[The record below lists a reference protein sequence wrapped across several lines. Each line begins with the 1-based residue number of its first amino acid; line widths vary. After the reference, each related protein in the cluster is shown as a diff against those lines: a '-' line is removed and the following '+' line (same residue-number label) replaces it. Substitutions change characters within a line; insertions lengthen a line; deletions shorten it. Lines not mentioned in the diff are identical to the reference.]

1 MKGVFLMRKHIK
13 KFLSLFTAGAMSLS
27 ALPFISAQA
36 QDVSSMTPKQI
47 AADMGVGWNLGNT
60 LDAHDSGSH
69 KKMGLESET
78 YWGNP
83 KATKALIDA
92 VKAKGFNTIRIP
104 VTWYPHAD
112 ANYKINSAWM
122 SRVKQVVDWAIADDT
137 YVILNVHHDE
147 WNRPTN
153 ANYSAASK
161 ELKAFWKQIAA
172 EFQNYDR
179 HLIFEGMNEPR
190 NYGGNH
196 EWDGGTSEM
205 REVVNKL
212 DKDFVD
218 TVRATGGKNKTRC
231 LMIPTYA
238 ASSTTAAMKA
248 LSIPND
254 PNILVS
260 IHAYTPYNF
269 TMNTGY
275 GATNVFDSKQESDLK
290 QLFNDISNIY
300 ISKGHSVVIGEFSA
314 SNKNNTAERVKWAKS
329 YANLAKSKGIPIVLW
344 DNNSIN
350 DTYNNGEGHGYI
362 NRKTLQWYDASE
374 PVVDALIKTY
384 GHVKATKEKTISNCK
399 ITLSQ
404 RSYTYDG
411 NEHKPSVTV
420 TFDGKKLT
428 EGKDYSLT
436 YKGGRNVGDA
446 SVTVTGT
453 GNFKG
458 SATVKYSVDP
468 ADLSGYKLGD
478 VNFDN
483 SINITDIT
491 LTSAH
496 VKGKSI
502 MSASRIKA
510 ADINRDGKIN
520 ITDITRIAAQVK
532 GKKLLP
538 NEKVA

>member
-1 MKGVFLMRKHIK
+1 MRKHIK

-60 LDAHDSGSH
+60 LDAHDGTNH

-83 KATKALIDA
+83 KATKELIDA

-112 ANYKINSAWM
+112 ANYKIDSAWM

-161 ELKAFWKQIAA
+161 ELKAFWKQIAT

-190 NYGGNH
+190 NYGGTH
-196 EWDGGTSEM
+196 EWDGGTTEM

-238 ASSTTAAMKA
+238 ASSTTAAMRA
-248 LSIPND
+248 LTIPDD
-254 PNILVS
+254 PNVMVS

-269 TMNTGY
+269 TMKTTGS
-275 GATNVFDSKQESDLK
+275 GATSVFDSNMENELK
-290 QLFNDISNIY
+290 QLFNDINNIY
-300 ISKGHSVVIGEFSA
+300 LSKGKAVVIGEFSS
-314 SNKNNTAERVKWAKS
+314 SNKNNTSERVKWANS
-329 YANLAKSKGIPIVLW
+329 YATLAKNKGIPIVLW
-344 DNNSIN
+344 DNNAPV
-350 DTYNNGEGHGYI
+350 DKYNNGEGHGYI
-362 NRKTLQWYDASE
+362 NRKTLQWYDTAE
-374 PVVDALIKTY
+374 PVVNALIKSY
-384 GHVKATKEKTISNCK
+384 GHVKASKEKTISNCK

-404 RSYTYDG
+404 KYFTYDG
-411 NEHKPSVTV
+411 NEHKPAVTV
-420 TFDGKKLT
+420 TFSGTKLT
-428 EGKDYSLT
+428 EGKEYSLT
-436 YKGGRNVGDA
+436 YKGGRNVGEA
-446 SVTVTGT
+446 SVTVTGI

-458 SATVKYSVDP
+458 SSTVKYAIDP
-468 ADLSGYKLGD
+468 SNLSGYKLGD

-483 SINITDIT
+483 SITITDLT
-491 LTSAH
+491 LAAAH
-496 VKGKSI
+496 AKGKNI
-502 MSASRIKA
+502 LSASRIKA
-510 ADINRDGKIN
+510 ADINRDGKVN
-520 ITDITRIAAQVK
+520 TTDITRIAAHVK
-532 GKKLLP
+532 LKKRLP
-538 NEKVA
+538 NESVA